1 MAECRAFTAWAR
13 CRPSYSA
20 KRRATP
26 PGTSAGP
33 ARRRTDGKIKFYWA
47 LRLDRH
53 GCRDPILGMDFDF
66 MAAEPLPTE
75 TSSAL
80 AFLADEDLFPL
91 EVGAVAVDLP
101 AGRLRRADLQKP
113 IPFGFSFSGHA
124 FEAQATQTNG
134 TTVID
139 CAAMICR
146 LPYTIE
152 DRLRRAELSRVLTAL
167 AGSGLR
173 WEISKAQVV
182 RVGLRIRMNSTATA
196 NHIVAALVEQL
207 LPVKG
212 WLELLVE
219 IARRPKSKPAARPML
234 AAVPAPTE

>member
-1 MAECRAFTAWAR
+1 
-13 CRPSYSA
+13 
-20 KRRATP
+20 
-26 PGTSAGP
+26 
-33 ARRRTDGKIKFYWA
+33 
-47 LRLDRH
+47 
-53 GCRDPILGMDFDF
+53 

-101 AGRLRRADLQKP
+101 AGRLRRADLEKP
-113 IPFGFSFSGHA
+113 MPFGFSFSGHA

-134 TTVID
+134 TTIVD

-146 LPYTIE
+146 LPYSIE
-152 DRLRRAELSRVLTAL
+152 DRVRRAELSRVLAAL
-167 AGSGLR
+167 AGTGLR
-173 WEISKAQVV
+173 WEISKDQVV
-182 RVGLRIRMNSTATA
+182 RVGLRLRLEGPATA
-196 NHIVAALVEQL
+196 NHVVEVLVEHL

-219 IARRPKSKPAARPML
+219 IARRPKAKPAGKPAL
-234 AAVPAPTE
+234 SAVPTATE